1 MTRSR
6 AVGVVVLAL
15 LAALVVW
22 LVVGQRGG
30 GTDAPEG
37 GSTVQSETA
46 EGARGTDTRDWDDI
60 GACADQ
66 VLPEE
71 LEPVIDD
78 IEGGGP
84 YEYPDRDGST
94 FGNREG
100 FLPDEDQGYYQEFTV
115 ETPGLSHRGAKRVV
129 TGGGEMDPADG
140 DVLVDP
146 EDDDVLVDP
155 EVWYYTDD
163 HYESFCEFAP

>member
-37 GSTVQSETA
+37 GSTVQSERAESA

-60 GACADQ
+60 DACGDD

-78 IEGGGP
+78 IEEGGP

-129 TGGGEMDPADG
+129 TGGAA
-140 DVLVDP
+140 DP
-146 EDDDVLVDP
+146 EDVDVLVDP

>member
-15 LAALVVW
+15 LAALVGW
-22 LVVGQRGG
+22 LVLGQRGG
-30 GTDAPEG
+30 GTESPTG
-37 GSTVQSETA
+37 GSTVQSETV

-60 GACADQ
+60 DACVDE
-66 VLPEE
+66 VLPAE

-78 IEGGGP
+78 IEEGGP

-129 TGGGEMDPADG
+129 TGGGTGRGDG

-146 EDDDVLVDP
+146 DDDDVLVDP
-155 EVWYYTDD
+155 DVWYYTDD
-163 HYESFCEFAP
+163 HYETFCEFAP